1 MRIDIVSDIVCP
13 WCYVGKRHLDLALA
27 QRPAMEFDIRWH
39 PFELNPQIPDRGV
52 DRETHWREKFGDSSR
67 LADMVGRLVETG
79 LALDIEFDFQAIR
92 IQPNTRRAH
101 ELMHA
106 AGESNCAGAVAE
118 ALFEAYFVRGENI
131 GDVATLEAI
140 ATACGMEP
148 VVIHDTLRN
157 RQFELSVDEHLR
169 QGREA
174 GVTSVPTFVIGGRHA
189 FSGAQAPEF
198 ILQVIDHLAREP
210 AAQGA

>member
-13 WCYVGKRHLDLALA
+13 WCYVGRRHLDTALA
-27 QRPAMEFDIRWH
+27 QRPALDFEIRWH
-39 PFELNPQIPDRGV
+39 PFELNPQIPDRGI
-52 DRETHWREKFGDSSR
+52 DRETHWREKFGDASR

-106 AGESNCAGAVAE
+106 AGEGERADAVAE
-118 ALFEAYFVRGENI
+118 ALFDAYFVRGQNI
-131 GDVATLEAI
+131 GDVTTLEAI
-140 ATACGMEP
+140 AKNCGLEDAT
-148 VVIHDTLRN
+148 IHDTLRN

-174 GVTSVPTFVIGGRHA
+174 GITSVPTFVIDGRHA
-189 FSGAQAPEF
+189 FSGAQPPEF
-198 ILQVIDHLAREP
+198 IVQVIDHLALGP
-210 AAQGA
+210 ATQRA